1 MRKVQQRALPPT
13 GTPVPP
19 VWHSVEEIARRYAR
33 TPAVIRQWLR
43 DGILPGKKIRG
54 RWHVSDA
61 HIAAFEAGL

>member
-1 MRKVQQRALPPT
+1 
-13 GTPVPP
+13 